1 MCTKASLNKAL
12 QTRSSTSAGR
22 STDTLFAPQK
32 SAASLPQVESD
43 SRSGGD
49 SASRTASSGASA
61 SGASRRSSRTARTAK
76 SGSSGMSTASPEF
89 QSLVDI
95 TSFAL
100 FAGFGRGG
108 GGGAGAKNPTRPASR
123 ASRAS
128 RASGGTSSASSSTRN
143 AVSEVDVDEPALTL
157 RDLELLLT
165 SKRMLPH
172 VFSRELVVKTWH
184 NMLAQRAPKI
194 AAYKRNLRKAQREA
208 SSNSEALTQRLKTA
222 LRLVDQTHHCAQQML
237 EVDAALTELFEVRND
252 TEQDLKER
260 LREHVQALGEV
271 TWSIFA
277 KPSTSE
283 MSRLVWVN
291 GALVIKETSEDDSSS
306 KQSEDAVGGEGG
318 GGEDQPQHDEPLT
331 KIGAQLCYEEAQER
345 VEELRMLLA
354 ADDKLP
360 RKAAEIARL
369 KIEETKVK
377 KRLAGSVM
385 RRDRLF
391 NRLEILHVK
400 HARLAQVAEHVE
412 DNPGMDIF
420 LMLDDLEHQSKAHRQ
435 GGGEREKRRSSRG
448 GKEEGKEEG
457 DAEEEAVA
465 PAPLALIAKYREW
478 TVDLN
483 YEIAEAGACE
493 LLLENIEQGLDR
505 LRSVTADDEGQEA
518 PDDDMSAFR
527 DRQQLHRALTR
538 LAEIA
543 TKHKTAI
550 RRRLQFQKAIARKK
564 ASKRKILAEIQ
575 TLKRELQQLEESRE
589 TLETVPPEGLF
600 SGVVGGA
607 AGEAR
612 RKALLENLSSMPEPG
627 LRTLCKHY
635 SVRLPGR
642 DGSFATIFPALVR
655 AMYSEE
661 IKKMGD
667 KCKELR
673 KAIGI
678 SATASI
684 GDCDKFESDDVDADD
699 PGDLHPLLQAAMP
712 TKRGLRAVYLALH
725 VEMLQAERE
734 VRDYR
739 EAETAYRLEWVTHHQ
754 SVRSRERQS
763 RKRELLLAMEGEKR
777 EALREALETGMLA
790 IVCLF
795 CI

>member
-1 MCTKASLNKAL
+1 
-12 QTRSSTSAGR
+12 
-22 STDTLFAPQK
+22 
-32 SAASLPQVESD
+32 
-43 SRSGGD
+43 
-49 SASRTASSGASA
+49 
-61 SGASRRSSRTARTAK
+61 
-76 SGSSGMSTASPEF
+76 MSTASPEF

-95 TSFAL
+95 TTFAL
-100 FAGFGRGG
+100 FAGFSRGG
-108 GGGAGAKNPTRPASR
+108 GGGAGAKNPTRPTSR

-128 RASGGTSSASSSTRN
+128 RASGTSGGTSFASSSTRN

-184 NMLAQRAPKI
+184 NMIAQRAPKI

-208 SSNSEALTQRLKTA
+208 SSDSETVTQRLKTA
-222 LRLVDQTHHCAQQML
+222 LRLVDQTHHCVQQML
-237 EVDAALTELFEVRND
+237 EVDAALNEPGGLFEVRND
-252 TEQDLKER
+252 TEQELKER
-260 LREHVQALGEV
+260 LREHVLALGEV

-291 GALVIKETSEDDSSS
+291 GTLVIKETSEDDSSS
-306 KQSEDAVGGEGG
+306 KQLEDAVGGGGGG
-318 GGEDQPQHDEPLT
+318 GGEQYDEPLT

-377 KRLAGSVM
+377 KRLAGSVL

-391 NRLEILHVK
+391 VRLELLHAK

-412 DNPGMDIF
+412 NNPGTDIF

-435 GGGEREKRRSSRG
+435 GGGERGRSRSGRG
-448 GKEEGKEEG
+448 GKEEGNQEG
-457 DAEEEAVA
+457 AEEEEAVA
-465 PAPLALIAKYREW
+465 PVSLALIAKYREW

-483 YEIAEAGACE
+483 YEIADAGACE

-505 LRSVTADDEGQEA
+505 LRSVTAADEGQEA
-518 PDDDMSAFR
+518 PDDDVSAFR
-527 DRQQLHRALTR
+527 DRQQLHRALTS

-550 RRRLQFQKAIARKK
+550 RRRLQFQKALARKK

-600 SGVVGGA
+600 SGVEGGA

-661 IKKMGD
+661 ISKMGD

-678 SATASI
+678 SSTAAI
-684 GDCDKFESDDVDADD
+684 GDCDKFEFELDDVDTDD
-699 PGDLHPLLQAAMP
+699 PGADMP
-712 TKRGLRAVYLALH
+712 TKRGLRAVYLVLH
-725 VEMLQAERE
+725 AEMLQAERE
-734 VRDYR
+734 VRDHR
-739 EAETAYRLEWVTHHQ
+739 EAETAYRLEWMTHHQ
-754 SVRSRERQS
+754 SVRSRERPL
-763 RKRELLLAMEGEKR
+763 RKREPLLAMEGEKR
-777 EALREALETGMLA
+777 EALKEALYTGMLP